1 MPLILQ
7 KIAELHLANS
17 NRRRG
22 NSVQRTR
29 LRTQN
34 EYAVPFWDSAS
45 HYNSEI
51 LNDNLDNDNHD
62 KAIYIFNLI
71 PLRPYL
77 ILVSK
82 LHLCPI
88 FSQKKLA
95 YLPESHYLCSVNT
108 HFCVL
113 NLEKGE

>member
-22 NSVQRTR
+22 NSVQRTK

-34 EYAVPFWDSAS
+34 EYAFPFWDSAS

-51 LNDNLDNDNHD
+51 LMT
-62 KAIYIFNLI
+62 IMTMT
-71 PLRPYL
+71 
-77 ILVSK
+77 ILTILSTF
-82 LHLCPI
+82 L
-88 FSQKKLA
+88 
-95 YLPESHYLCSVNT
+95 
-108 HFCVL
+108 
-113 NLEKGE
+113 G